1 MEFNRAIDFIRRD
14 PEWMTK
20 LLFAG
25 LHLLVPIAGVLSML
39 GWQRRI
45 FDGARVGQDE
55 LPKPDFVEDLK
66 LGIDPFIAALN
77 VAIVFVPLAMLLFG
91 VPMAMTMAAGAIGG
105 DAGQVVGAVGGLLSM
120 VSMLIW
126 FVLILGINVLM
137 PELIRRGM
145 RGERFPLF
153 SPGASFAAIRSNAM
167 PYVMLIVGG
176 FVANFVGGI
185 GIWLC
190 CVGVFITQPAAMA
203 AMGNLMGQWDQK
215 VG

>member
-14 PEWMTK
+14 PEWMMK

-25 LHLLVPIAGVLSML
+25 LHLLIPIAGLLSML

-45 FDGARVGQDE
+45 FEGARLGQDE
-55 LPKPDFVEDLK
+55 LPKPDLVGDIK
-66 LGIDPFIAALN
+66 LGIDPFIAVLN
-77 VAIVFVPLAMLLFG
+77 VAIVMIPLMMVLFG
-91 VPMAMTMAAGAIGG
+91 VPFAIVMVGGAIGG
-105 DAGQVVGAVGGLLSM
+105 DAAQVIGAIGGILNILAMFVWFLL
-120 VSMLIW
+120 VML
-126 FVLILGINVLM
+126 LNVMM

-153 SPGASFAAIRSNAM
+153 SPGVSIAAIRSNVM
-167 PYVMLIVGG
+167 PYVMLILGS

-203 AMGNLMGQWDQK
+203 AQ
-215 VG
+215 VCS

>member
-1 MEFNRAIDFIRRD
+1 MDFNRAIDFIRRD
-14 PEWMTK
+14 PEWMKK

-25 LHLLVPIAGVLSML
+25 LHMIVPIAGVLAVL

-55 LPKPDFVEDLK
+55 LPQPDFMEDLK
-66 LGIDPFIAALN
+66 YGIDPFIAMLN
-77 VAIVFVPLAMLLFG
+77 VAIVMIPLMMVLFG
-91 VPMAMTMAAGAIGG
+91 VPFAIMMAGGAIGG
-105 DAGQVVGAVGGLLSM
+105 DAAQVVGAIGGILNILAM
-120 VSMLIW
+120 FVW
-126 FVLILGINVLM
+126 FLVVLVINVMM
-137 PELIRRGM
+137 PELIRRGL

-153 SPGASFAAIRSNAM
+153 SPGASIAAIRSNVM
-167 PYVMLIVGG
+167 PYVMLIVGS

-190 CVGVFITQPAAMA
+190 CVGVFITQPAAMGA
-203 AMGNLMGQWDQK
+203 VGNLLGQWDQK